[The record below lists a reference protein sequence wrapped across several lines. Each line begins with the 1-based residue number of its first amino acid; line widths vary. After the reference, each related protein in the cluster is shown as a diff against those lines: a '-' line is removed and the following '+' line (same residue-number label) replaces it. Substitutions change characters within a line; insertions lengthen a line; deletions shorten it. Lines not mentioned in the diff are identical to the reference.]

1 MMHKAMLKLLC
12 GYNGFNITGFYK
24 MLYRKKTFQSSYK
37 RQNCPFIQIHKLYEN
52 NWVVITD
59 FCHISETDSDEV
71 RSIIY
76 IYESF

>member
-1 MMHKAMLKLLC
+1 MLKLLY
-12 GYNGFNITGFYK
+12 GYSGFNMTGFNK

-37 RQNCPFIQIHKLYEN
+37 RQNLWIIQIHKLYEN

-59 FCHISETDSDEV
+59 FYHISETDSDEV
-71 RSIIY
+71 RSTIY

>member
-1 MMHKAMLKLLC
+1 MLKLLY
-12 GYNGFNITGFYK
+12 GYSGFNITGLNK

-37 RQNCPFIQIHKLYEN
+37 RQNLWIIQIHKLYEN

-59 FCHISETDSDEV
+59 FYHISETDSDEV
-71 RSIIY
+71 RSTIY

>member
-1 MMHKAMLKLLC
+1 
-12 GYNGFNITGFYK
+12 